1 MRIRNFIWVAVS
13 LVGAAIVF
21 DLVRQTSSGALSAKP
36 VADDAIPVATEK
48 VRREDVPIY
57 LNGLGKVQAL
67 NTVTIR
73 AQVDGKIVQVNF
85 REGQNVR
92 AGDLLLQIDPRPYQ
106 AVLNQAVAKQSQDQA
121 QLDYAQKLL
130 GRDTELFDKRVLD
143 RQSLDLQQA
152 TAAQLEALVKAD
164 GAAVD
169 NAKVQLDYTN
179 ITSPIDGRVGL
190 RLVDQGN
197 IVHANDQGGLAM
209 ITELQPISVVF
220 TLPEN
225 DLHEINRRI
234 AANPKN
240 YSFAVVAMDQENSQA
255 LAQGE
260 LGAVDNQIDD
270 TTGTVKLKAIFQ
282 NRQLDLW
289 PGQFVNVRLLVDTRR
304 QALVVPS
311 SAVNQGPDGDFMYV
325 IRPDL
330 VAEVRA
336 VKVGTSEDGFTLIE
350 NGVAEGENVVIDG
363 QYLLKSNAR
372 VRIKNPQRGKT

>member
-48 VRREDVPIY
+48 VRREDVPVY

-255 LAQGE
+255 LARGE

-270 TTGTVKLKAIFQ
+270 TTGTVKLKAVFQ

-311 SAVNQGPDGDFMYV
+311 GAVNQGPNGDFVYV

-330 VAEVRA
+330 TAEVRA
-336 VKVGTSEDGFTLIE
+336 VKVGTSEGGFTLIE

>member
-1 MRIRNFIWVAVS
+1 MRIRNFIWVGVS

-48 VRREDVPIY
+48 VRREDVPVY

-270 TTGTVKLKAIFQ
+270 TTGTVKLKAVFQ

-311 SAVNQGPDGDFMYV
+311 GAVNQGPNGDFVYV

-330 VAEVRA
+330 TAEVRA
-336 VKVGTSEDGFTLIE
+336 VKVGTSEGGFTLIE

-363 QYLLKSNAR
+363 QYLLQSNAR

>member
-13 LVGAAIVF
+13 LAGAAIVF

-48 VRREDVPIY
+48 VRREDVPVY

-240 YSFAVVAMDQENSQA
+240 YSFAVVAMDQENSQG

-270 TTGTVKLKAIFQ
+270 TTGTVKLKAVFQ

-311 SAVNQGPDGDFMYV
+311 GAVNQGPNGDFVYV

-330 VAEVRA
+330 TAEVRA

>member
-48 VRREDVPIY
+48 VRREDVPVY

-270 TTGTVKLKAIFQ
+270 TTGTVKLKAVFQ

-311 SAVNQGPDGDFMYV
+311 GAVNQGPNGDFVYV

-330 VAEVRA
+330 TAEVRA
-336 VKVGTSEDGFTLIE
+336 VKVGTSEGGFTLIE

>member
-48 VRREDVPIY
+48 VRREDVPVY

-152 TAAQLEALVKAD
+152 TAAQFEALVKAD

-255 LAQGE
+255 LARGE

-270 TTGTVKLKAIFQ
+270 TTGTVKLKAVFQ

-311 SAVNQGPDGDFMYV
+311 GAVNQGPNGDFVYV

-330 VAEVRA
+330 TAEVRA
-336 VKVGTSEDGFTLIE
+336 VKVGTSEGGFTLIE

>member
-48 VRREDVPIY
+48 VRREDVPVY

-179 ITSPIDGRVGL
+179 ISSPIDGRVGL

>member
-1 MRIRNFIWVAVS
+1 MRIRNFIWVALS

-21 DLVRQTSSGALSAKP
+21 DLVRQSSSGALSAKP
-36 VADDAIPVATEK
+36 VADDAIAVATEK

-179 ITSPIDGRVGL
+179 ISSPIDGRVGL

-270 TTGTVKLKAIFQ
+270 TTGTVKLKAVFQ

-311 SAVNQGPDGDFMYV
+311 GAVNQGPNGDFVYV

-330 VAEVRA
+330 TAEVRA
-336 VKVGTSEDGFTLIE
+336 VKVGTSEGGFTLIE

>member
-48 VRREDVPIY
+48 VRREDVPVY

-152 TAAQLEALVKAD
+152 TAAQFEALVKAD

-270 TTGTVKLKAIFQ
+270 TTGTVKLKAVFQ

-311 SAVNQGPDGDFMYV
+311 GAVNQGPNGDFVYA

-330 VAEVRA
+330 TAEVRA

>member
-1 MRIRNFIWVAVS
+1 MRIRNFIWVALS

-21 DLVRQTSSGALSAKP
+21 DLVRQSSSGALSAKP
-36 VADDAIPVATEK
+36 VADDAIAVATEK

-152 TAAQLEALVKAD
+152 TAAQFEALVKAD

-270 TTGTVKLKAIFQ
+270 TTGTVKLKAVFQ

-311 SAVNQGPDGDFMYV
+311 GAVNQGPNGDFVYV

-330 VAEVRA
+330 TAEVRA
-336 VKVGTSEDGFTLIE
+336 VKVGTSEGGFILIE

>member
-21 DLVRQTSSGALSAKP
+21 DLVRQSSSGALSAKP
-36 VADDAIPVATEK
+36 VADDAIAVATEK

-270 TTGTVKLKAIFQ
+270 TTGTVKLKAVFQ

-311 SAVNQGPDGDFMYV
+311 GAVNQGPNGDFVYV

-330 VAEVRA
+330 TAEVRA
-336 VKVGTSEDGFTLIE
+336 VKVGTSEGGFILIE

>member
-48 VRREDVPIY
+48 VRREDVPVY

-152 TAAQLEALVKAD
+152 TAAQFEALVKAD

-270 TTGTVKLKAIFQ
+270 TTGTVKLKAVFQ

-311 SAVNQGPDGDFMYV
+311 GAVNQGPNGDFVYV

-330 VAEVRA
+330 TAEVRA
-336 VKVGTSEDGFTLIE
+336 VKVGTSEGGFTLIE